1 MPRIRIIANPA
12 SRRGAG
18 AKMIPVIQEK
28 LKSQQLD
35 FDLVRTERPWHAA
48 DLAFQAAQED
58 VQVTAA
64 AGGDGTA
71 NEVLNGLMRVRQN
84 GGRRP
89 TMAVLPIG
97 RGNDFSFSMGA
108 AAALDAS
115 ILSLAQGY
123 SRVIDL
129 GFVKGG
135 DYPQGRYFGNG
146 VGIGF
151 DAITG
156 FEALKIPLV
165 TGFVS
170 YLLAAIRTIFIM
182 KAPLVEIQLDNERIV
197 QHCLLVSIMNGRR
210 LGGGFWSAP
219 QGISDDGLFDLCIAR
234 EVSKL
239 QMMMLIPRF
248 LNGTQAGNPAIHMTR
263 SHMVTVKA
271 LKGTLAAHADGET
284 LCTGCQQ
291 FDLEILPRQLDL
303 IVQKNGSIHG

>member
-1 MPRIRIIANPA
+1 MTRYRIIANPA

-18 AKMIPVIQEK
+18 AKMIPVIEEK
-28 LKSQQLD
+28 LKNLQLD

-48 DLAFQAAQED
+48 DLAYQAAQEG
-58 VQVTAA
+58 VEVVAA

-71 NEVLNGLMRVRQN
+71 NEVLNGLMRARQN
-84 GGRRP
+84 GSSRP

-97 RGNDFSFSMGA
+97 RGNDFSFSMGVPA
-108 AAALDAS
+108 TLDAS

-123 SRVIDL
+123 SRVIDM

-151 DAITG
+151 DAVTG
-156 FEALKIPLV
+156 FEALKIPLF

-182 KAPLVEIQLDNERIV
+182 KAALVEIQLDNERIV
-197 QHCLLVSIMNGRR
+197 QPCLLVSIMNGRR

-219 QGISDDGLFDLCIAR
+219 QGMSDDGLFDLCIAR

-248 LNGTQAGNPAIHMTR
+248 LNGTQAGHPAIHMTR
-263 SHMVTVKA
+263 SHKVTVEA
-271 LKGTLAAHADGET
+271 LKGTLAAHGDGET
-284 LCTGCQQ
+284 LCTACQQ
-291 FDLEILPRQLDL
+291 FDLEILPRELDL
-303 IVQKNGSIHG
+303 IVQKKG